1 MLIAFILRRRGPL
14 RQWRNRIGCAPAGI
28 GRSETTMRIM
38 PPLYIA
44 ALLCALPVAGWA
56 AGQPALYPSEAAAK
70 QACPNDIVVWLNT
83 KSGMYHYKGQKW
95 YGATTVGA
103 YVCKAEA
110 DGAGDTPGDLPI
122 PGQQ

>member
-1 MLIAFILRRRGPL
+1 MLIFCILGRRGPP
-14 RQWRNRIGCAPAGI
+14 RQWRNRTGCAPAGT
-28 GRSETTMRIM
+28 GLSETTMRIM

-44 ALLCALPVAGWA
+44 ALLFALPVMGRA
-56 AGQPALYPSEAAAK
+56 AGQPALYPSEAAAR

-83 KSGMYHYKGQKW
+83 KSGFYHYKGQKW

-110 DGAGDTPGDLPI
+110 DGAGGTPRAHPI

>member
-1 MLIAFILRRRGPL
+1 MMPRLFIAILLAGL
-14 RQWRNRIGCAPAGI
+14 PA
-28 GRSETTMRIM
+28 
-38 PPLYIA
+38 A
-44 ALLCALPVAGWA
+44 AWAGA
-56 AGQPALYPSEAAAK
+56 QPALYSSESAAR

-95 YGATTVGA
+95 YATTTVGA